1 MRKSLSI
8 VLFLALLSSLPLAGC
23 GGGGDENAAQEEKSE
38 LEKLADAADEMAKAA
53 EDMASGTTEERE
65 PVPAV
70 SFRVLMKYLPAEF
83 LDLQRMEP
91 EGESAS
97 YGNWNFSQAS
107 VKFTGPENA
116 WVELEVFDYAY
127 ISMLYAPFRMMW
139 KMGYNRESSKGYER
153 TTEIA
158 GYPAVEKWSID
169 SERAE
174 ATVLVGD
181 RFIVTATS
189 RKMPEGTPRQI
200 LEEMGLQDLAEEKAD
215 TPPA

>member
-1 MRKSLSI
+1 MRKHVSI
-8 VLFLALLSSLPLAGC
+8 VLFLALLASISLTAC
-23 GGGGDENAAQEEKSE
+23 GGGGDEGAASEEKSG
-38 LEKLADAADEMAKAA
+38 LDKLADAADDMAKAA
-53 EDMASGTTEERE
+53 EEMAAGTSEERE
-65 PVPAV
+65 PVAAV
-70 SFRVLMKYLPAEF
+70 NFRVLMKYLPEQF

-97 YGNWNFSQAS
+97 YGNWNFSQAK

-116 WVELEVFDYAY
+116 WVELEIFDYAY

-139 KMGYNRESSKGYER
+139 KMGYDRESSKGYER

-174 ATVLVGD
+174 ATVLVDD

-189 RKMPEGTPRQI
+189 RKMPEGTPRQM
-200 LEEMGLQDLAEEKAD
+200 LEEMGLQELAKEKAD